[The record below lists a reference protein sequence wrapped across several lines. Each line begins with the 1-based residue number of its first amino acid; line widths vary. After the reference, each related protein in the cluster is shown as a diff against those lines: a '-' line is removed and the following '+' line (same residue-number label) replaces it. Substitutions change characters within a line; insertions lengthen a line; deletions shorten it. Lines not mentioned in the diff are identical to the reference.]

1 MMDIIILAIILI
13 LIFSFLVW
21 AWEEPA
27 GGITAVVFGIT
38 AY

>member
-1 MMDIIILAIILI
+1 MWSYIILAIILI
-13 LIFSFLVW
+13 LIFFFLVW

>member
-1 MMDIIILAIILI
+1 MWSYIILAIILI

-21 AWEEPA
+21 AWEEPDV
-27 GGITAVVFGIT
+27 GITAVVFGII